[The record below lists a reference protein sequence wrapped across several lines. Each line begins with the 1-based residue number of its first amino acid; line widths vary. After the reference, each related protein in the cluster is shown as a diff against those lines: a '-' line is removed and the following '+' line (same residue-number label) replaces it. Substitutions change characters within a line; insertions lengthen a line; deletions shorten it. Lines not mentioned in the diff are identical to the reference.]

1 MIPLS
6 RQYLHL
12 LEQEAQND
20 SRNDGSGEV
29 DAGPR
34 PALTFMSTV
43 TTQGI
48 TSAEGC
54 SPEYWISNLVSPVKF
69 STALSRL
76 LANTPG
82 VNILLEIG
90 PHSALAGPIRQI
102 SSTLSGSWTYITSQK
117 RKQDSN
123 IAFLSSLGKLYLEG
137 VKMDLKP
144 LFPGGK
150 AIAGL
155 PTYPWDHSNPPAL
168 YESRISKV
176 WRERKYP
183 PHCLLGVKT
192 EESTEAA
199 PRWRNTLHLDDVAWL
214 SHHRIAG
221 TIVFPFAGYVSM
233 AGEAV
238 RQISN
243 GARWSGYRCRNV
255 FAKTAMI
262 LKTNQARP
270 IEVITTLSKKPQDDD
285 SATLGWF
292 EFIIESH
299 NGTSW
304 TEHCRGDVQHIDA
317 VGDVVP
323 LDLSTESCTRALSQS
338 RFYASMKNLGYG
350 YTDAFAILDDIRC
363 STTTNLSK
371 ATVHSPHDNTQ
382 VRPFTIHPAS
392 IDACLQLHLCTLKQG
407 LLQQLQGLKVPQGV
421 EDILVCPISDDHTE
435 MTAFAEILKDGNGMS
450 ADIVE
455 LRDGND
461 VLAQIRGIHLVAV
474 EDDGENSEDIQSS
487 HAAALVQWLPAF
499 DFTDI
504 SQLIQPPPSDRENA
518 GLLQEMTFL
527 CILESLSKVK
537 QLEPTQ
543 THFQKF
549 KHWMQATIDDASN
562 GKLALVNRPERF
574 IAMPSSE
581 RQEIISQHLQR
592 LRDTSWNAAATGVH
606 ILASEAKEVFMGA
619 KDALDM
625 LAQDQV
631 LTRIYDATAF
641 DYGAFVRC
649 LSHSRPTLRI
659 LEVGAGTGGTTDL
672 IVKSLSSGN
681 FSGDLELPSFD
692 LYTFT
697 DISAGF
703 FPAAK
708 ERFPHVHNMEYK
720 VFDITKH
727 PGEQGFEDS
736 RIGSYDL
743 IIATQVVHAT
753 AEIELSLK
761 NMRSLLKQD
770 GILLLAEPDPSLLM
784 ASFIFGHLPG
794 WWYARENFR
803 RNGPLVDVKRWD
815 QLLKSSGFTGA
826 DQVVYDID
834 PPLQR
839 GFAIIA
845 KPSSETVAS
854 ARPHTISFVNELA
867 VSGSKLGTHL
877 TEHGWE
883 MTPLE
888 LGFPPVA
895 PSSDLILQIL
905 TRPPDVTSQVSAQS
919 SFDSIQRLFRYITS
933 EHKVVW
939 VLPRVQM
946 MCTDPLGAHSLGIA
960 RAVRSEL
967 SLQLYTIEID
977 FDEPHFSEIIYKLL
991 ESILQSTDTAKLTQ
1005 DMEFVVKDGEIFLGR
1020 YHPAPDV
1027 LVLDGA
1033 DDPQS
1038 SSSNAATRRITNGS
1052 VGVEVENVKESQQSD
1067 TASKAL
1073 SQHHRLDCDPD
1084 ATYMIVGGTRG
1095 LGRSVAT
1102 LLVERG
1108 ARHLLLFSR
1117 STGKDAESKSFIQEL
1132 QSMGCSV
1139 SAVAGSVTNMSD
1151 VQKAIQSAGKP
1162 VKGVFQLSMVLHDT
1176 AFTEMTWTEW
1186 AETMDPK
1193 VVGTWN
1199 LHDALLNHNLDIF
1212 WMASSVNTVFD
1223 MPGQANY
1230 QAANIFMQAFCQYRH
1245 SLGLPASVLDVA
1257 PINDV
1262 GYVSITAEA
1271 EKQIQGSG
1279 LILQSEKDF
1288 MDCLEMNVL
1297 AGSSKGFPMGV
1308 PSQNS
1313 SGLLRDPWVNF
1324 AHLTM
1329 GVKSKLHLD
1338 DPRCTTSWRR
1348 NPKMG
1353 FYHNIKQEVTSVNA
1367 ASDNTLATVLAKAAG
1382 ADGKTFLADTA
1393 TSTTLANEIGRKIS
1407 DLMLRPQ
1414 DEVDIGQS
1422 LVEMGL
1428 DSLMAIELRRWF
1440 RSVMGIQLTVLEIV
1454 AAASLLQ
1461 LGEITATRL
1470 LGHLHGVV

>member
-6 RQYLHL
+6 RQYQHL
-12 LEQEAQND
+12 LEQEAHNGAQK
-20 SRNDGSGEV
+20 DGSKEADLGT
-29 DAGPR
+29 R
-34 PALTFMSTV
+34 PAVTFMSSV
-43 TTQGI
+43 MEEGI
-48 TSAEGC
+48 TSANVF

-69 STALSRL
+69 STGLSRL
-76 LANTPG
+76 LANTPDI
-82 VNILLEIG
+82 NILLEIG

-102 SSTLSGSWTYITSQK
+102 TSTLSGSWTYITSQK

-123 IAFLSSLGKLYLEG
+123 IAFLSSLGKLYQEG
-137 VKMDLKP
+137 VSMDLKP
-144 LFPGGK
+144 LFSGAK

-155 PTYPWDHSNPPAL
+155 PTYPWDHSNVPAL
-168 YESRISKV
+168 YESRLTKV
-176 WRERKYP
+176 WRERKFP
-183 PHCLLGVKT
+183 AHCLLGVRT

-199 PRWRNTLHLDDVAWL
+199 PRWRNILHLDEVAWL

-238 RQISN
+238 RQIADATR
-243 GARWSGYRCRNV
+243 GSGYRCRNV
-255 FAKTAMI
+255 FAKTALIM
-262 LKTNQARP
+262 KSNEARP
-270 IEVITTLSKKPQDDD
+270 IEVITTLSKKPQID
-285 SATLGWF
+285 STTSGWF
-292 EFIIESH
+292 EFVIESH

-304 TEHCRGDVQHIDA
+304 TEHCRGDVQHIGA
-317 VGDVVP
+317 AADVVTS
-323 LDLSTESCTRALSQS
+323 DVSTEYYPRTLSKS
-338 RFYASMKNLGYG
+338 RFYASMKNMGYG

-363 STTTNLSK
+363 STTMKLAR
-371 ATVHSPHDNTQ
+371 ATIKPPEHNTQ
-382 VRPFTIHPAS
+382 TSPFTIHPAI
-392 IDACLQLHLCTLKQG
+392 IDGCLQLHLCTLKQG
-407 LLQQLQGLKVPQGV
+407 LLQQLQGLLVPQGV
-421 EDILVCPISDDHTE
+421 QDILVCPTGNNHTE
-435 MTAFAEILKDGNGMS
+435 MSAFAEVTKDEKDLTS
-450 ADIVE
+450 DCVE
-455 LRDGND
+455 LRDGTD
-461 VLAQIRGIHLVAV
+461 VLARIRGIHLVAV
-474 EDDGENSEDIQSS
+474 EDDGDATGDIQSS

-499 DFTDI
+499 DFTNT
-504 SQLIQPPPSDRENA
+504 SRLIRAPPSDRESV
-518 GLLQEMTFL
+518 GILQEMTFL
-527 CILESLSKVK
+527 CILESLAKIK
-537 QLEPTQ
+537 PLEPEQ

-549 KHWMQATIDDASN
+549 KHWMQATVDEARA
-562 GKLALVNRPERF
+562 GKLTLLSHPDRF
-574 IAMPSSE
+574 IEMPSSE
-581 RQEIISQHLQR
+581 RQKIVNQHLQT
-592 LRDTSWNAAATGVH
+592 LQDTPWNAAAIGVH
-606 ILASEAKEVFMGA
+606 RLAREAKEVIMGSS
-619 KDALDM
+619 DALDM

-649 LSHSRPTLRI
+649 LSHSRPNLRI

-672 IVKSLSSGN
+672 IVKSLSSGS

-727 PGEQGFEDS
+727 PGEQGFEDAS
-736 RIGSYDL
+736 IGSYDL

-753 AEIELSLK
+753 AEIEVSLQ
-761 NMRSLLKQD
+761 NIRSLLKKN

-794 WWYARENFR
+794 WWYAKESFR
-803 RNGPLVDVKRWD
+803 RNGPLMDVTRWD

-826 DQVVYDID
+826 EQVVFDID
-834 PPLQR
+834 PPFQR

-845 KPSSETVAS
+845 KPSADACDVAS
-854 ARPHTISFVNELA
+854 ARSHTISFVNELA
-867 VSGSKLGTHL
+867 LSGSKLWSHL
-877 TEHGWE
+877 TENGWG

-895 PSSDLILQIL
+895 PSTDLILQVL
-905 TRPPDVTSQVSAQS
+905 TRPPDVTAQESAQS
-919 SFDSIQRLFRYITS
+919 SFDSIQRMFRYITS

-946 MCTDPLGAHSLGIA
+946 MCADPIGAHSLGIA

-977 FDEPHFSEIIYKLL
+977 IDEPHFSDIIQKLL
-991 ESILQSTDTAKLTQ
+991 ENILESTDTVKLAQ
-1005 DMEFVVKDGEIFLGR
+1005 DMEFVVNDGEIYLGR
-1020 YHPAPDV
+1020 YHPAPHV
-1027 LVLDGA
+1027 PALKEAGGL
-1033 DDPQS
+1033 QTT
-1038 SSSNAATRRITNGS
+1038 SSNETDRRITNGS
-1052 VGVEVENVKESQQSD
+1052 LGAEVDDVSVVQQPD
-1067 TASKAL
+1067 TASRTL
-1073 SQHHRLDCDPD
+1073 SHLQRLVCDPE

-1102 LLVERG
+1102 FLVERG

-1117 STGKDAESKSFIQEL
+1117 STGKDYESKSFMQEL
-1132 QSMGCSV
+1132 QSMDCSV

-1151 VQKAIQSAGKP
+1151 VQRAIQTAVRP
-1162 VKGVFQLSMVLHDT
+1162 IKGVFQLSMVLHDKV
-1176 AFTEMTWTEW
+1176 FTEMSWTEW

-1199 LHDALLNHNLDIF
+1199 LHDALLNHKLDIF

-1245 SLGLPASVLDVA
+1245 SLGMPASVLDVA

-1279 LILQSEKDF
+1279 LVLQSEKEF
-1288 MDCLEMNVL
+1288 LECLEMNIL
-1297 AGSSKGFPMGV
+1297 AGGPRRLSKRGKAQSHG
-1308 PSQNS
+1308 Q
-1313 SGLLRDPWVNF
+1313 LLDPWVNV

-1353 FYHNIKQEVTSVNA
+1353 FYHNIKQETTSVNA
-1367 ASDNTLATVLAKAAG
+1367 GSDNTLATVLAKAAG
-1382 ADGKTFLADTA
+1382 SEGKAFLAETS
-1393 TSTTLANEIGRKIS
+1393 TSTTLAIEIGRKIS
-1407 DLMLRPQ
+1407 DLMLRPE

-1470 LGHLHGVV
+1470 LSQLQA